1 MRSAPTTETSEA
13 ARRSSSAGSIALTPA
28 RTTSRSTTGVK
39 PGTPLA
45 ISFQQCPTA
54 TARPIS
60 SVKPVVVSGVLKSAW
75 ASNHTTPRSA
85 ASRPAI
91 VPTAVLQFP
100 ESTRGNAPSATASRT
115 CSATRRSSS
124 KAVATSAGGF
134 LRLVGACPQPAGD
147 VDKRFVARRSLAVGP
162 IPGVLEADAGVD
174 APANRVGEQHP
185 GGLPVAVLQPR
196 GCEAELVQR
205 SVDVFDQPDCV
216 LGGGFNGLDQ
226 DPREPSAQPGCPK
239 PLGVLDAPHARLDA
253 DPGPD
258 QNLHE
263 LRRAG
268 LGEVD

>member
-54 TARPIS
+54 TARPIP
-60 SVKPVVVSGVLKSAW
+60 SVKPVVVVSGVLKSAW

-134 LRLVGACPQPAGD
+134 LRLV
-147 VDKRFVARRSLAVGP
+147 VARRSLAVGP
-162 IPGVLEADAGVD
+162 IQGVLEADAGVD
-174 APANRVGEQHP
+174 APANRVGEEHP
-185 GGLPVAVLQPR
+185 GGLPVAVLQRR

-205 SVDVFDQPDCV
+205 SVDVFDQPDRV

>member
-28 RTTSRSTTGVK
+28 RTTSRSNTGVK

-45 ISFQQCPTA
+45 VSFQQCPTA
-54 TARPIS
+54 TARPIP
-60 SVKPVVVSGVLKSAW
+60 SVKPVVVVSGVLQS
-75 ASNHTTPRSA
+75 
-85 ASRPAI
+85 
-91 VPTAVLQFP
+91 P

-147 VDKRFVARRSLAVGP
+147 VDKRLVARRSLAVGP
-162 IPGVLEADAGVD
+162 IQGVLEADAGVD
-174 APANRVGEQHP
+174 APANRVGEEHP

-205 SVDVFDQPDCV
+205 SVDVFDQPDRV